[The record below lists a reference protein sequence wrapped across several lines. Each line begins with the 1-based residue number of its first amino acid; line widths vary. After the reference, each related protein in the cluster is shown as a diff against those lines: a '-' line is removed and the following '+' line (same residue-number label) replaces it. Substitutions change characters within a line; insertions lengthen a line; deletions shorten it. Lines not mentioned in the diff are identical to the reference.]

1 MNETELLFTE
11 TLNCDR
17 ASLYLEGK
25 RKLDKHVLFSIS
37 QALRRRI
44 NGEPIQYILGKT
56 EFMGLEFKVSQDVL
70 IPRPETEILVETV
83 LKAIKSRGYPAGSAI
98 PAQLS
103 ISAGYNVTSLNIL
116 DIGTGSGCIAVSL
129 AKFLHQAKIFATDIS
144 GKALDA
150 ARKNAKLNDVEKRID
165 FICADLF
172 NGCESLTGSCD
183 LIVSNP
189 PYVRRE
195 AIKRLAAE
203 IQYEPLSALN
213 GGRDGLD
220 FYRRII
226 CQAPGFLKKE
236 GLLILEMGFDQR
248 ESIEKMFNLSGK
260 FKVKEVVRDY
270 NNIERVIVADLK
282 S

>member
-11 TLNCDR
+11 TLNCGR

-70 IPRPETEILVETV
+70 IPRPETEILVETAIKEV
-83 LKAIKSRGYPAGSAI
+83 LAVSRQPKAISCEPREF
-98 PAQLS
+98 
-103 ISAGYNVTSLNIL
+103 NIL
-116 DIGTGSGCIAVSL
+116 EIGTGSGCIAVSL
-129 AKFLHQAKIFATDIS
+129 AKFLPQAKIFATDIS
-144 GKALDA
+144 GKALDV
-150 ARKNAKLNDVEKRID
+150 ARKNARLNDVEKRID

-183 LIVSNP
+183 LIISNP

-226 CQAPGFLKKE
+226 CQAPVFLKKE

-248 ESIEKMFNLSGK
+248 KSIEKIFNLSGK
-260 FKVKEVVRDY
+260 FEVKEVIKDY
-270 NNIERVIVADLK
+270 NNINRVIIARVI
-282 S
+282 